1 MTKLAN
7 TDNSQYSAHF
17 GSSNVPGCP
26 LKGGRR
32 KRKASKKTKRRAKK
46 TKKRNTLR
54 RKLRRKLRGGSYTL
68 APDIKMGPIG
78 HLVPSDSNP
87 DLSLIS
93 NKGVSTEGD
102 LKNLNG
108 QAGGK
113 RKRRVNKTKKS
124 KKSKKSRKSRRKR
137 RMKGG
142 APVAFGYGIGKF
154 TSLAEANPPP
164 IETYNSCQKD
174 NYVH

>member
-7 TDNSQYSAHF
+7 TENSQYSAHF

-32 KRKASKKTKRRAKK
+32 KRKSSKKSKRRTIKTKRRK
-46 TKKRNTLR
+46 T
-54 RKLRRKLRGGSYTL
+54 LRRKLRGGSYTL

-93 NKGVSTEGD
+93 NKGVSTGGD
-102 LKNLNG
+102 LKNLHG

-113 RKRRVNKTKKS
+113 RKRKVNKTKKS